1 MHRARSDRHTVLTSG
16 PFWAVPYAS
25 PAPATVPILERPPR
39 QTACVVTSPKAQM
52 VVIPVSSLAIGRGG
66 QVPRTLTLKTN
77 PNPNPNPDPNTNPN
91 PDPNLGQPTVTTN
104 GM

>member
-1 MHRARSDRHTVLTSG
+1 MRRARSDRHTVLTSG

-25 PAPATVPILERPPR
+25 PAPATTPILERPPR

-66 QVPRTLTLKTN
+66 QVPRSLALALTLVLTLILTLALTLTLA
-77 PNPNPNPDPNTNPN
+77 
-91 PDPNLGQPTVTTN
+91 
-104 GM
+104 

>member
-1 MHRARSDRHTVLTSG
+1 MRRARSDRHTVLTSG

-25 PAPATVPILERPPR
+25 PAPATTPILERPPR

-66 QVPRTLTLKTN
+66 QVPRSLALALTLVLTLILTLTR
-77 PNPNPNPDPNTNPN
+77 PRRA
-91 PDPNLGQPTVTTN
+91 PTTWHSSC
-104 GM
+104 